1 VIEEILMMSEMFC
14 FQCQETFK
22 NEGCVI
28 RGMCGKTAE
37 VANLQD
43 LLVYLL
49 KGISFWGTR
58 GRRMGVIHEGT
69 DHFVAKAL
77 FATITN
83 ANFDESKFIKLIQEA
98 IARRDSLRMDA
109 QKCCEE
115 LHEKPCT
122 ESGPDWAS
130 WTPTNFTEKKLLEK
144 ASQIGVKSYM
154 DVDPDVMSLRELIT
168 YGIKGIAAYVDHAYV
183 LGAKD
188 PKILYFIQDMLEAT
202 TNDKLSVDELTTLVL
217 KTGEMGLQT
226 MALLDQAN
234 TGAYGHPEPTQ
245 VYLGVKPGPG
255 ILVSGHDLRDL
266 EDLLKQTEGT
276 GVNIYTHGEMLP
288 AHAYPFFKKYD
299 HFVGNYG
306 GSWWEQREE
315 FDKFGGP
322 ILMTTNCIVRPK
334 EDYSDR
340 FFTTGMAGYPG
351 CTHIPDRKPGNQKDF
366 SEIIA
371 LAKTCTDP
379 QPLEDQSITT
389 GFAHQT
395 VLANAETIIDAIKK
409 GAIKRFVVMG
419 GCDGR
424 QKSRQYYTD
433 VAEALPDD
441 TVILTAGCAKYRYNK
456 MELGNIGGIPRILD
470 AGQCNDS
477 YSLIK
482 TAQALAGAFEV
493 DDVNNLPISYD
504 IAWYEQKA
512 VIVLL
517 ALLHLGIRKIRL
529 GPTLPAFLSP
539 NVVSVLVKQF
549 DLMPIDSVEKDVFA
563 MMAGN

>member
-1 VIEEILMMSEMFC
+1 MSSEMFC
-14 FQCQETFK
+14 FQCQETL
-22 NEGCVI
+22 NNTGCVI
-28 RGMCGKTAE
+28 RGICGKTAE

-49 KGISFWGTR
+49 KGISFWGPR
-58 GRRMGVIHEGT
+58 GRSMDVIHEET
-69 DHFVAKAL
+69 DLFVAKGL

-83 ANFDESKFIKLIQEA
+83 ANFDENRMVDLIREA
-98 IARRDSLRMDA
+98 VERRESLRADA
-109 QKCCEE
+109 QNRCEE
-115 LHEKPCT
+115 LHGKPCN
-122 ESGPDWAS
+122 GYVPDWAS
-130 WTPTNFTEKKLLEK
+130 WMPAAYSVESLSEK
-144 ASQIGVKSYM
+144 AFQVGVKA
-154 DVDPDVMSLRELIT
+154 DVEVNEDVRSLRELII
-168 YGIKGIAAYVDHAYV
+168 YGLKGIAAYVDHAYV

-188 PKILYFIQDMLEAT
+188 PEILYFIQDMLEAT
-202 TNDKLSVDELTTLVL
+202 TDDKLTVDELTELVL
-217 KTGEMGLQT
+217 KTGEMGLRT

-255 ILVSGHDLRDL
+255 ILISGHDLRDL
-266 EDLLKQTEGT
+266 EELLQQTAGT

-288 AHAYPFFKKYD
+288 AHAYPFFKKYE

-306 GSWWEQREE
+306 GAWWQQREE
-315 FDKFGGP
+315 FEKFGGP

-334 EDYSDR
+334 ENYSER

-351 CTHIPDRKPGNQKDF
+351 CTHIPDRKPGQQKDF

-371 LAKTCTDP
+371 LAKTCPKP
-379 QPLEDQSITT
+379 QPLEDRSITT
-389 GFAHQT
+389 GYAHQT
-395 VLANAETIIDAIKK
+395 VLAHAETIVDAVQK

-433 VAEALPDD
+433 VAEALPED

-456 MELGNIGGIPRILD
+456 MDLGNIGGIPRILD

-493 DDVNNLPISYD
+493 DDVNDLPISYD

-539 NVVSVLVKQF
+539 NVVAVLAKQF
-549 DLMPIDSVEKDVFA
+549 ELKPIDSVETDVPA

>member
-1 VIEEILMMSEMFC
+1 MSSEMFC
-14 FQCQETFK
+14 FQCQETL
-22 NEGCVI
+22 NNNGCVI
-28 RGMCGKTAE
+28 RGICGKTAE

-43 LLVYLL
+43 LLVFLL

-58 GRRMGVIHEGT
+58 GRSMGVIHEDT
-69 DHFVAKAL
+69 DLFVAEGL

-83 ANFDESKFIKLIQEA
+83 ANFDENRIADLIKEA
-98 IARRDSLRMDA
+98 VERRESLRAEA
-109 QKCCEE
+109 QKRCEE
-115 LHEKPCT
+115 LLNKPCT
-122 ESGPDWAS
+122 GSGPDWAS
-130 WTPTNFTEKKLLEK
+130 WKPSDYSVGYLSEK
-144 ASQIGVKSYM
+144 ASQVGVKALA
-154 DVDPDVMSLRELIT
+154 DVDSDVQSLRELIT
-168 YGIKGIAAYVDHAYV
+168 YGLKGIAAYVDHAYV

-188 PKILYFIQDMLEAT
+188 PEILYFIQDMLEAT
-202 TNDKLSVDELTTLVL
+202 TNDKLGVDELTTLVL
-217 KTGEMGLQT
+217 KTGEMGLRT

-266 EDLLKQTEGT
+266 EDLLKQTKGT

-288 AHAYPFFKKYD
+288 AHAYPHFKNYD
-299 HFVGNYG
+299 HFIGNYG
-306 GSWWEQREE
+306 GSWWQQREE
-315 FDKFGGP
+315 FEKFGGP

-334 EDYSDR
+334 EDYSNR

-351 CTHIPDRKPGNQKDF
+351 CTHIPDRKPGKQKDF

-371 LAKTCTDP
+371 LAKTCPEP

-395 VLANAETIIDAIKK
+395 VLAHAETIIDAIQK

-456 MELGNIGGIPRILD
+456 MGLGEIGGIPRILD

-493 DDVNNLPISYD
+493 EDVNELPISYD

-549 DLMPIDSVEKDVFA
+549 DLMPIDSVEKDVPA
-563 MMAGN
+563 MMAGK

>member
-1 VIEEILMMSEMFC
+1 MHLLLRNTPPAC
-14 FQCQETFK
+14 
-22 NEGCVI
+22 
-28 RGMCGKTAE
+28 CGDSKSKATG
-37 VANLQD
+37 

-58 GRRMGVIHEGT
+58 GRSMDVIHEDT
-69 DHFVAKAL
+69 DLFVAEGL

-83 ANFDESKFIKLIQEA
+83 ANFDEDRFVELIQEA
-98 IARRDSLRMDA
+98 VERRESLKSDA
-109 QKCCEE
+109 QKRCEE
-115 LHEKPCT
+115 LHDKPCT
-122 ESGPDWAS
+122 GSGPDWVS
-130 WTPTNFTEKKLLEK
+130 WTPTVYSAESLLEK
-144 ASQIGVKSYM
+144 ASQVGVM
-154 DVDPDVMSLRELIT
+154 ADAGVNEDVRSLRELII
-168 YGIKGIAAYVDHAYV
+168 YGLKGIAAYVDHAYM

-188 PKILYFIQDMLEAT
+188 HEILYFIQDMLEAT
-202 TNDKLSVDELTTLVL
+202 TNDNLTVDELTALVL
-217 KTGEMGLQT
+217 KTGEMGLRT

-234 TGAYGHPEPTQ
+234 TGAYGNPEPTQ

-255 ILVSGHDLRDL
+255 ILISGHDLRDL
-266 EDLLKQTEGT
+266 EELLQQTAGT
-276 GVNIYTHGEMLP
+276 GLNVYTHGEMLP
-288 AHAYPFFKKYD
+288 AHAYPFFKKYE
-299 HFVGNYG
+299 HFVGSYG
-306 GSWWEQREE
+306 GSWWQQREE
-315 FDKFGGP
+315 FEKFGGP

-334 EDYSDR
+334 ENYSER

-351 CTHIPDRKPGNQKDF
+351 CKHIPDRKPGKQKDF

-371 LAKTCTDP
+371 LAKTYPEP
-379 QPLEDQSITT
+379 QSLEDQSITT

-395 VLANAETIIDAIKK
+395 VLAHAETIIDAVQK

-433 VAEALPDD
+433 VAEALPED

-456 MELGNIGGIPRILD
+456 MDLGNIGGIPRILD

-482 TAQALAGAFEV
+482 TAQALAGAFNV
-493 DDVNNLPISYD
+493 NDVNELPISYD
-504 IAWYEQKA
+504 IAWFEQKA

-549 DLMPIDSVEKDVFA
+549 DLKPIDSVETDVPA